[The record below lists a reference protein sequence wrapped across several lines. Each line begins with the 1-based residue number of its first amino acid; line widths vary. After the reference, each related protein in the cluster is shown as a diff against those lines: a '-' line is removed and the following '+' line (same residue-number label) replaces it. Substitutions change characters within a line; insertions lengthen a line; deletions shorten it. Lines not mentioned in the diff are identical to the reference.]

1 MREEENMNHIYI
13 CRRCG
18 DRRLPP
24 PHDWAGERDRFLGAT
39 EPHPG
44 GLGWCGDL
52 HDWIPAEDTMQGD
65 TMRSGYTRCGS
76 GRDTMYRRVIR
87 ASRWDPACGVR
98 WPGSWEATIERAG
111 RGWRYV
117 VGHYGRDEYRLA
129 KGQAPTLREAMEAA
143 DAALASVADEIQA
156 TRAAERWIAGAG
168 NVDELLGTPGA
179 LRAAG
184 Y

>member
-1 MREEENMNHIYI
+1 MPR
-13 CRRCG
+13 
-18 DRRLPP
+18 
-24 PHDWAGERDRFLGAT
+24 
-39 EPHPG
+39 
-44 GLGWCGDL
+44 
-52 HDWIPAEDTMQGD
+52 
-65 TMRSGYTRCGS
+65 GYTRYGS
-76 GRDTMYRRVIR
+76 GRDTLYHRAVR
-87 ASRWDPACGVR
+87 ASRWDPAAGVR
-98 WPGSWEATIERAG
+98 WPGSWEAEIERSG

-117 VGHYGRDEYRLA
+117 VGHYGRDEYVIARGETA
-129 KGQAPTLREAMEAA
+129 TLREAMEAA

>member
-1 MREEENMNHIYI
+1 MR
-13 CRRCG
+13 
-18 DRRLPP
+18 
-24 PHDWAGERDRFLGAT
+24 
-39 EPHPG
+39 
-44 GLGWCGDL
+44 
-52 HDWIPAEDTMQGD
+52 
-65 TMRSGYTRCGS
+65 GYTRYTDSMG
-76 GRDTMYRRVIR
+76 GTLYRRTIR
-87 ASRWDPACGVR
+87 ASRLGPEGVR
-98 WPGSWEATIERAG
+98 WPGSWEADIERVG

-117 VGHYGRDEYRLA
+117 VGHYGRDEYRIA
-129 KGQAPTLREAMEAA
+129 EGICPTLREAMEAA

>member
-1 MREEENMNHIYI
+1 MPR
-13 CRRCG
+13 
-18 DRRLPP
+18 
-24 PHDWAGERDRFLGAT
+24 
-39 EPHPG
+39 
-44 GLGWCGDL
+44 
-52 HDWIPAEDTMQGD
+52 
-65 TMRSGYTRCGS
+65 GYTRYGS
-76 GRDTMYRRVIR
+76 GRDTLYHRAIR

-129 KGQAPTLREAMEAA
+129 EGAARTLREAMQAA

-156 TRAAERWIAGAG
+156 TRVAERWIAGRAS
-168 NVDELLGTPGA
+168 VDELLDTPGA

>member
-1 MREEENMNHIYI
+1 MTHIYI

-24 PHDWAGERDRFLGAT
+24 PHDWAGEHDRFPGAV
-39 EPHPG
+39 EPQPG
-44 GLGWCGDL
+44 GLGGCGDL
-52 HDWIPAEDTMQGD
+52 HDWVPATDATPRRD
-65 TMRSGYTRCGS
+65 TMRGYTRYGS
-76 GRDTMYRRVIR
+76 GRDTLYRRTIR

-98 WPGSWEATIERAG
+98 WPGSWEAEIERAG

-117 VGHYGRDEYRLA
+117 VGHYGRDEHRIA
-129 KGQAPTLREAMEAA
+129 EGTARTLREAMEAT
-143 DAALASVADEIQA
+143 DAALASVADEIAA
-156 TRAAERWIAGAG
+156 TLAAERWIAGVAS
-168 NVDELLGTPGA
+168 VDEMLTTPGA

>member
-1 MREEENMNHIYI
+1 MR
-13 CRRCG
+13 
-18 DRRLPP
+18 
-24 PHDWAGERDRFLGAT
+24 
-39 EPHPG
+39 
-44 GLGWCGDL
+44 
-52 HDWIPAEDTMQGD
+52 
-65 TMRSGYTRCGS
+65 GYTRYGS
-76 GRDTMYRRVIR
+76 GRDTLYRRTIQ

-98 WPGSWEATIERAG
+98 WPGTWEAEIERAG

-117 VGHYGRDEYRLA
+117 VGHYGRDEHRIA
-129 KGQAPTLREAMEAA
+129 EGTARTLREAMEAA